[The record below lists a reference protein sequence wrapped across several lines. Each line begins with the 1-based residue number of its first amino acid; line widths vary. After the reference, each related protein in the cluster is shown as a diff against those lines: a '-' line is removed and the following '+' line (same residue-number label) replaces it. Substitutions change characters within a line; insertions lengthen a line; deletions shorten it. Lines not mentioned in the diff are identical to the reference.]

1 MLLTCSL
8 SFYTL
13 AVVVVVIGFC
23 LSLSLVAVVWGL
35 L

>member
-13 AVVVVVIGFC
+13 AVVVVVIGFF
-23 LSLSLVAVVWGL
+23 SLSLVAFVEGL